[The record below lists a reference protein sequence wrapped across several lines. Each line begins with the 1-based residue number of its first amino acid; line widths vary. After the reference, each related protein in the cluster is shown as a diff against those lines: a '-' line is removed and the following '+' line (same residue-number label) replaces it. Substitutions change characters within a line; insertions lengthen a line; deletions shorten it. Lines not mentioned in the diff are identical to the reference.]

1 VTLGFETILPFLRS
15 IEHLIRD
22 DSVSEI
28 MVNGSSSVFIE
39 RTGVLEEVPDLTLT
53 EKSLM
58 VAVKNIARRGGITV
72 ATRLPSGSL
81 ESRIGFD
88 SEISSPRRS
97 IHGVTLT
104 IRKFNSRHFT
114 VVGSMP
120 DSLSASEYILDN
132 FKPSDRIAVLLRSR
146 STAEVVQRIAS
157 AEKIA
162 GRDFQEWLT
171 DRNQAGFD
179 IYVGMNSLKDGAHSR
194 TKRDIH
200 EIRHVYLDLD
210 YRGSEALKAIQ
221 NSDEIPKLN
230 FVLDT
235 SPGKHQVVW
244 KVESVAPQEAE
255 DLQQQMAHE
264 FGADGA
270 ATDTSRVLRLPGFT
284 NRKYGDE
291 CAVRVTKHSDKTYS
305 LRDFK
310 IASGPAKS
318 ERIPEQT
325 PSRSSSRQET
335 PTQSERD

>member
-1 VTLGFETILPFLRS
+1 
-15 IEHLIRD
+15 
-22 DSVSEI
+22 
-28 MVNGSSSVFIE
+28 
-39 RTGVLEEVPDLTLT
+39 
-53 EKSLM
+53 
-58 VAVKNIARRGGITV
+58 
-72 ATRLPSGSL
+72 
-81 ESRIGFD
+81 
-88 SEISSPRRS
+88 
-97 IHGVTLT
+97 
-104 IRKFNSRHFT
+104 
-114 VVGSMP
+114 MP
-120 DSLSASEYILDN
+120 DFLSASEYILDN
-132 FKPSDRIAVLLRSR
+132 FKPSDRIAVLLRNR
-146 STAEVVQRIAS
+146 STGEVVQRIAS

-194 TKRDIH
+194 TKPDIH

-221 NSDEIPKLN
+221 NSDEVPKPN

-244 KVESVAPQEAE
+244 KVEGVAPQEAE

-291 CAVRVTKHSDKTYS
+291 CAVRATKHSDKTYS

-310 IASGPAKS
+310 IASGPAKG
-318 ERIPEQT
+318 EQIPEQT
-325 PSRSSSRQET
+325 PSRSGSRRET
-335 PTQSERD
+335 LTQSEHDWAYAKRAIARGDDPEEVIRRIADYRADEKHDPEYYARHTVTKAQAELQSRTGTQDSEAAEISQNSRETP